1 MSYVHYTRRHL
12 IKLRINHPISI
23 ILANFILLRKRKSR
37 ELVVDLVDV
46 FEHLEVVLIDVL
58 VTRVQ
63 VGHPLGE
70 LFNEP
75 VRLVAVDLVQGY
87 DLHAVGD
94 AREVTECG
102 LTRLSRLQFV
112 PIQPNQTKLTCNSC

>member
-1 MSYVHYTRRHL
+1 MLQSVDNFVLTDVVILGIDGECNDLEL
-12 IKLRINHPISI
+12 IRQH
-23 ILANFILLRKRKSR
+23 

-87 DLHAVGD
+87 DLHAVRD
-94 AREVTECG
+94 AREVTECS

-112 PIQPNQTKLTCNSC
+112 PIQPNRTVPN